1 MIREYYPVQ
10 MIVFVLYDT
19 GTHSLEFF
27 HVIFPIFVFIGN
39 FYLVFSENI
48 FVDPGDTE
56 TSFVL

>member
-39 FYLVFSENI
+39 FYLVFSENV
-48 FVDPGDTE
+48 FVDPGGY
-56 TSFVL
+56 